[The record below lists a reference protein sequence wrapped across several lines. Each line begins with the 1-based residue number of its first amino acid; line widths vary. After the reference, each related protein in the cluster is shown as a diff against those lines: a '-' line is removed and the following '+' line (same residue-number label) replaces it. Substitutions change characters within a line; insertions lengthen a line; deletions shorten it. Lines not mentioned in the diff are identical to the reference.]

1 MKSFLFAAAI
11 LGLGLATS
19 LTAAAQAPSDSSA
32 VVLLRAGKVFDSERG
47 AMLADHDVLIRDGRI
62 ETVGPDLA
70 PPPGAEVIDLRGLIV
85 LPGLIDAH
93 THLFYLEHPREDL
106 SLGGIKS
113 LILEG
118 TPLRTLRAAA
128 RARTFLEAGFTTLR
142 DLGNVGPYADVALRT
157 AIEEGAVEGP
167 RLFVSGPG
175 LSPPGGQ
182 FPGIVWEHRD
192 LAGEEYRIVRGPEDA
207 RQAVIEHV
215 TQGADVIKIY
225 ADNDPNPGYLSTQG
239 IEAIIAE
246 AKVLGVPVTAHA
258 THDRSIRLAARAGV
272 DAIEHVY
279 EVADSTLALMAA
291 RGVALV
297 PTDLDSLSIF
307 RYIERSGQE
316 MPPWEEVE
324 AFLERGRDRLRRAR
338 AHGVTI
344 VAGSDNYIDFGV
356 PQGEAAKRVLF
367 AYLDAGMPAA
377 EILQAAT
384 IRAAQLIGDE
394 DLGVLRPGAYADVIA
409 VEGDPLEDF
418 TAIERV
424 RFVMKGGEI
433 VGGRARRAAD

>member
-1 MKSFLFAAAI
+1 MRGLRTAAAI

-19 LTAAAQAPSDSSA
+19 PIAAAQVPDTTSVA
-32 VVLLRAGKVFDSERG
+32 LLRAEKIFDSELG
-47 AMLADHDVLIRDGRI
+47 VMVADQDVLVRAGRI
-62 ETVGPDLA
+62 EAVGANLA
-70 PPPGAEVIDLRGLIV
+70 APAGAEVIDLPGLTL

-106 SLGGIKS
+106 SLGGVKS

-118 TPLRTLRAAA
+118 TALRTLRAAA
-128 RARTFLEAGFTTLR
+128 RAKTFLEAGFTTLR

-157 AIEEGAVEGP
+157 AIDEGSLEGP

-225 ADNDPNPGYLSTQG
+225 ADNDPNPGYLSADE
-239 IEAIIAE
+239 IEAIVSE

-272 DAIEHVY
+272 DAIEHAY
-279 EVADSTLALMAA
+279 EVADSTLALMAD

-297 PTDLDSLSIF
+297 PTDFDSLSIL
-307 RYIERSGQE
+307 RYIDRSGRE
-316 MPPWEEVE
+316 MPPWEEID
-324 AFLERGRDRLRRAR
+324 AFLEGLRDRIRRAR

-344 VAGSDNYIDFGV
+344 VAGSDNYIDLGV

-367 AYLDAGMPAA
+367 AYRDAGMPAA

-384 IRAAQLIGDE
+384 IRAARLIGDE
-394 DLGVLRPGAYADVIA
+394 DLGVLRPGAYADIIA
-409 VEGDPLEDF
+409 LEGDPLEDF
-418 TAIERV
+418 TALERV
-424 RFVMKGGEI
+424 RFVMKAGEI
-433 VGGRARRAAD
+433 FIGSP

>member
-1 MKSFLFAAAI
+1 MKNLPVAAAI
-11 LGLGLATS
+11 LGLGLAASSTV
-19 LTAAAQAPSDSSA
+19 AAQVPPDSSA
-32 VVLLRAGKVFDSERG
+32 VVLLRAGKIFDSERG
-47 AMLADHDVLIRDGRI
+47 VMVPDQDVLVRDGRI
-62 ETVGPDLA
+62 EAVGADLA
-70 PPPGAEVIDLRGLIV
+70 ATPGATVIDLRGLTV

-106 SLGGIKS
+106 SLGGIKA

-128 RARTFLEAGFTTLR
+128 RARTFLEAGFTALR

-157 AIEEGAVEGP
+157 AIEEGSLPGP

-182 FPGIVWEHRD
+182 FPGIVWEHNA
-192 LAGEEYRIVRGPEDA
+192 LAGEEYRIVRGPDDA

-225 ADNDPNPGYLSTQG
+225 ADNDPNPGYLSMQ
-239 IEAIIAE
+239 ELDAIVAE
-246 AKVLGVPVTAHA
+246 ARVLGVPVTAHA

-272 DAIEHVY
+272 DAIEHAY

-291 RGVALV
+291 QGVALV
-297 PTDLDSLSIF
+297 PTDLDSLSVF

-324 AFLERGRDRLRRAR
+324 AFLEPRRERLRRAR

-367 AYLDAGMPAA
+367 AYLEAGMPAA

-384 IRAAQLIGDE
+384 IRAARLIGDE
-394 DLGVLRPGAYADVIA
+394 DLGALRPGAHADIIGL
-409 VEGDPLEDF
+409 EGDPLEDF
-418 TAIERV
+418 TALERV
-424 RFVMKGGEI
+424 RFVMKDGEI
-433 VGGRARRAAD
+433 VSGGP